1 MSFSLAVV
9 LVFAVCFAIL
19 SAAVA
24 EPLDISETDRGIRGG
39 GSSKSDPRRLERWLD
54 DYTEQQ
60 QHQQQQQHRNLQDSC
75 SDCRSGTSADSRPK
89 NFDTREEIFDQLSPS
104 EYKSVVDFCT
114 SDDIGIA
121 DSTKEGI
128 HSADRAQ
135 NRNYIVFVQLFPPPK
150 AEAIAYLDGDIDTPP
165 KRYAIVTVNRGRER
179 PRDMMQYK
187 IGPIANGKLS
197 SSGDGVTIDPL
208 LEDNEIPWAMRGNYK
223 SVTSLFDEA
232 VHKPAYKLKKLFQF
246 TTGGYCIGGDDCD
259 GDAKMRFIQFA
270 NLATTPTKRVTSV
283 HFILRVK
290 DGEFGPSC
298 LLPVPISF
306 HVVEDPDKDPGEW
319 ETTNFEYC
327 YQGPYDSAE
336 ALLDAIYADEVTP
349 CRMNTGNDQQWT
361 SVDPVQPLRPDAD
374 IKEPTSFHSR
384 GKRYII
390 DSAADEDDDNRRD
403 LLEEGREDEY
413 QYRGDL
419 PSGEQPPQA
428 SGRKDEYN
436 GRLRFSDFVSSPKPK
451 TTNKST
457 TANKESSRR
466 NLRTVRGVGGNGT
479 GHRVSWL
486 GWSFHVSSDQMHGM
500 VIRNLSFKGERLA
513 YELSF
518 QEYFAS
524 YSAMGSP
531 GQTVYFDTNWEVG
544 NFSPLELGLDCPE
557 DATLLPMIQHDGDKA
572 EISEHLMCIF
582 EKPIGEPM
590 WRHEFSKSGQ
600 TKGIPR
606 TVLQVRVVSVMGN
619 YDYLPT
625 LTLMADGVMKVNVE
639 MGGYLQAGYSV
650 GSNDSDDNPEA
661 PWFGTR
667 LRDNMAGLLHDHII
681 GIKADLDVGGLQN
694 TLKAGKIKYGTYEE
708 ATGGKH
714 PAPGWH
720 SYNGVK
726 YMEWETIGSE
736 SGISHTDYDSIVI
749 ESPTKNKWG
758 AHRSYE
764 IVFEHSIPRQVFPED
779 HPLGAATAW
788 QYSNVAITRHKD
800 HERYCSFPSN
810 YQVGTAFKSFDLRE
824 FQKDQD
830 NVIEEDLVFWIMF
843 GLQHYPKAEDV
854 PLVSNFGSGFVL
866 KPRNMHDRAAFEDL
880 PDNRNQDHESCVP
893 SFV

>member
-1 MSFSLAVV
+1 MRFSLAVA
-9 LVFAVCFAIL
+9 LVFAVDVASL

-24 EPLDISETDRGIRGG
+24 DALDTSETNSEIHGG
-39 GSSKSDPRRLERWLD
+39 GSRLENWFD
-54 DYTEQQ
+54 DYTDQL
-60 QHQQQQQHRNLQDSC
+60 QQQQQQQQEHRELQDSC
-75 SDCRSGTSADSRPK
+75 SDCRSGTAADSRPE

-104 EYKSVVDFCT
+104 EYKSVIDFCT
-114 SDDIGIA
+114 SDDTGFA
-121 DSTKEGI
+121 DTTKEGI
-128 HSADRAQ
+128 QNAYRAQ

-150 AEAIAYLDGDIDTPP
+150 TEAIAYLDGDTDIPP
-165 KRYAIVTVNRGRER
+165 NRYAIVTVNRGRER

-187 IGPIANGKLS
+187 VGPLANGKLS
-197 SSGDGVTIDPL
+197 SRGDGVTIDPL
-208 LEDNEIPWAMRGNYK
+208 LEDNEIAWALRGNYN
-223 SVTSLFDEA
+223 SVTKYFDEA
-232 VHKPAYKLKKLFQF
+232 VLKPAYTLRKLFRF
-246 TTGGYCIGGDDCD
+246 TTGGSCIGGGECN
-259 GDAKMRFIQFA
+259 GTRNMRFIQFA

-283 HFILRVK
+283 HFILNANDR
-290 DGEFGPSC
+290 EFGPSC
-298 LLPVPISF
+298 LIPVPISF
-306 HVVEDPDKDPGEW
+306 HVVEDPDKQPGEW
-319 ETTNFEYC
+319 ETNNFEYC

-349 CRMNTGNDQQWT
+349 CQMNTGSDQKWT
-361 SVDPVQPLRPDAD
+361 SVDPVEPLRPDAD

-390 DSAADEDDDNRRD
+390 DSAADDDDDRRV
-403 LLEEGREDEY
+403 LLEEGGTEEY
-413 QYRGDL
+413 PNRGYL
-419 PSGEQPPQA
+419 
-428 SGRKDEYN
+428 SGRRQPFRVSGKDKYK
-436 GRLRFSDFVSSPKPK
+436 GRLRLSDFLSSSTPEP
-451 TTNKST
+451 TN
-457 TANKESSRR
+457 ESSDANEESTRR
-466 NLRTVRGVGGNGT
+466 NFRLIRGGGGNGT

-531 GQTVYFDTNWEVG
+531 GQTVYFDSNFEVG
-544 NFSPLELGLDCPE
+544 NLSPLELGLDCPE
-557 DATLLPMIQHDGDKA
+557 DATLLPMIQHEGDEA

-582 EKPIGEPM
+582 EKSVGEPM
-590 WRHEFSKSGQ
+590 WRHEFSKSDQ
-600 TKGIPR
+600 TRGIPR
-606 TVLQVRVVSVMGN
+606 TVLQVRIVSVMGN

-639 MGGYLQAGYSV
+639 MGGFLQAGYSV
-650 GSNDSDDNPEA
+650 GSNDSEDNPES
-661 PWFGTR
+661 PYFGTR

-694 TLKAGKIKYGTYEE
+694 TLKAGKVKYGTYEE
-708 ATGGKH
+708 ATGGKY

-726 YMEWETIGSE
+726 YMDWETIGSE

-758 AHRSYE
+758 ANRSYE
-764 IVFEHSIPRQVFPED
+764 IFFEHSIPRQVFPED

-810 YQVGTAFKSFDLRE
+810 YQVGSAFKSFDLRE

-830 NVIEEDLVFWIMF
+830 DVIEEDLVFWIMF
-843 GLQHYPKAEDV
+843 GIQHYPKAEDV

-880 PDNRNQDHESCVP
+880 PDNRSQDHKSCVP